1 MFIKLKRNLLIVFI
15 FAILIYLGLI
25 SYSDFNKTISSLKSI
40 PLDAFLLSLLAIIIS
55 IIFKFI
61 RWQIYLNELEIK
73 LTFADSLLVFTSGFI
88 MSISPGKIGEL
99 LKSFLLKSKCQ
110 IPIAKS
116 SPVVAAERIVEFTA
130 LILVC
135 LLGVIIF
142 NSGSNYI
149 FIFAP
154 ILLTGGVIVNSNKF
168 RNILRKMFSRLPFI
182 NKYIDDIEEFNVNLK
197 KLLRLNI
204 FLKILLISITAWILE
219 FYGFYFILSSF
230 KNDITVVWASF
241 SYSLSILIGAVSMLP
256 GGIGTTEGALS
267 FLLTQ
272 KGIIENVAIAST
284 IVIRLFTLWIPVFL
298 GFIAMIIFWMKKGN
312 KI

>member
-1 MFIKLKRNLLIVFI
+1 
-15 FAILIYLGLI
+15 
-25 SYSDFNKTISSLKSI
+25 
-40 PLDAFLLSLLAIIIS
+40 
-55 IIFKFI
+55 
-61 RWQIYLNELEIK
+61 
-73 LTFADSLLVFTSGFI
+73 
-88 MSISPGKIGEL
+88 
-99 LKSFLLKSKCQ
+99 
-110 IPIAKS
+110 
-116 SPVVAAERIVEFTA
+116 
-130 LILVC
+130 
-135 LLGVIIF
+135 
-142 NSGSNYI
+142 
-149 FIFAP
+149 
-154 ILLTGGVIVNSNKF
+154 
-168 RNILRKMFSRLPFI
+168 LPFI
-182 NKYIDDIEEFNVNLK
+182 NKYIDDIEEFNLILK